1 MVRWKQAQIHKE
13 RRERED
19 QRDLLKMEYEATEKF
34 LEYLPVEIKKIDDLP
49 VTEVIPFLE
58 KLSKDV
64 DQKFTD
70 PMRQESIGRMEKW
83 PGNWE
88 PPVWGDVLRSH
99 VPWNEE
105 INRIAKE
112 SVELLKTN
120 ADLNLKAVIKEKV
133 EDSLRKF
140 KERQPII
147 RSEIGRFEDLMNKKL
162 TMDHLQTGFDKTF
175 VAKDAAEKVQSKSAA
190 PAADVSSKKKVEET
204 IFTPGA
210 QKSFF
215 DPEVEQEIF
224 AEMESTDEEMIQR
237 HPKLLELSTTSDYGD
252 MAKLLRQ
259 NNSLL
264 TEKNEEALVLRGLCL
279 EIMGK
284 PKEAKNC
291 VTVSLIVKFI
301 RNLGANSV
309 DMFFSK
315 YT

>member
-1 MVRWKQAQIHKE
+1 MIRWKQAQIHKE

-19 QRDLLKMEYEATEKF
+19 QRDLLKMEFEATKEF
-34 LEYLPVEIKKIDDLP
+34 LQYVPIQIQKIDEIA
-49 VTEVIPFLE
+49 VTNVIPFME
-58 KLSKDV
+58 QWSKDV

-70 PMRQESIGRMEKW
+70 PMRKESISRMEKW

-88 PPVWGDVLRSH
+88 APVWGDVLRSH

-105 INRIAKE
+105 INRISKE
-112 SVELLKTN
+112 SVELLQKN
-120 ADLNLKAVIKEKV
+120 SDLNIKAVIKEKV
-133 EDSLRKF
+133 EESMQKF
-140 KERQPII
+140 RERQSII
-147 RSEIGRFEDLMNKKL
+147 LAEITRFEDLMNKKL

-175 VAKDAAEKVQSKSAA
+175 VAKDAADKVQAKTAA
-190 PAADVSSKKKVEET
+190 PAADVSSKKRVEET

-215 DPEVEQEIF
+215 DPDVEQEIF
-224 AEMESTDEEMIQR
+224 AEMESTDEELIQR
-237 HPKLLELSTTSDYGD
+237 HPKLLELSRTSDYGE
-252 MAKLLRQ
+252 MAKLLKQ
-259 NNSLL
+259 HSNLL

-301 RNLGANSV
+301 RNLGSNSV

-315 YT
+315 